1 MTAELR
7 ELGSESEH
15 ADLYQQLASSHRLL
29 TLHIEPCHGPYR
41 VASDCRPLRQSPL
54 IHYQNVAPRSFQQF
68 RRHALQQEFL
78 RKRLV
83 APGKHNQVRIELS
96 LFVQ

>member
-54 IHYQNVAPRSFQQF
+54 
-68 RRHALQQEFL
+68 
-78 RKRLV
+78 
-83 APGKHNQVRIELS
+83 
-96 LFVQ
+96 